1 MGMAWLRQPHLTV
14 AEELGARWLA
24 LLGRDQPSAAGREA
38 GHAGAHSEG
47 GSSSNSSSTAEFE
60 AFFLRYERQ
69 ISSYLWRLTGNEQAA
84 SELAQET
91 FLRAWQHF
99 DAVRHYEQP
108 LAWLFRVATN
118 LARQNYRRRVLPLR
132 RVTRLDDGD
141 DPASSDYSTRFAEQD
156 LVRQTLLQLP
166 IRQRAALILREVHGL
181 SCAEIGDLLNISRD
195 AVKMAL
201 WRAREQF
208 RTRYLGEDGGEA

>member
-1 MGMAWLRQPHLTV
+1 MPVPTQ
-14 AEELGARWLA
+14 
-24 LLGRDQPSAAGREA
+24 REA
-38 GHAGAHSEG
+38 RAH
-47 GSSSNSSSTAEFE
+47 AEFE
-60 AFFLRYERQ
+60 AFFCAIDHQ
-69 ISSYLWRLTGNEQAA
+69 ITSYLWRMTGDEQVA

-99 DAVRHYEQP
+99 DAVSHYEQP

-118 LARQNYRRRVLPLR
+118 LARQHHRRQVIPMR
-132 RVTRLDDGD
+132 TTTMLDEDD
-141 DPASSDYSTRFAEQD
+141 DPASSDHSTRFAEQD
-156 LVRQTLLQLP
+156 IVRQTLLQLP

-181 SCAEIGDLLNISRD
+181 SCAEIGDLLHISRD

-208 RTRYLGEDGGEA
+208 RARYLGEEGGE